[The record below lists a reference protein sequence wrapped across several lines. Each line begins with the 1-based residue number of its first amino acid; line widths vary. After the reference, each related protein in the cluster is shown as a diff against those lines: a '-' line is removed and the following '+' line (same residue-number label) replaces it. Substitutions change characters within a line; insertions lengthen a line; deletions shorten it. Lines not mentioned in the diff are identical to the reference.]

1 MDERLLEKLSALSP
15 EEAGI
20 LAGGALQKSVYS
32 QDPSF
37 VVSVEKLMDPSRLI
51 TLRPH
56 TRFVDFPLHSHDFVE
71 ILYMVSGE
79 TVHEMPGQEIM
90 CVKAGELLMMNGQ
103 ARHFIRRCGEGDVGV
118 NFIVRPAFFDEALSA
133 VGTSNVLGRFLMDA
147 LKRGESS
154 VPYLHFRVSQ
164 VPAVQSLLESMLF
177 ALLQEQPAGQRIL
190 KTSMTLLFL
199 HLLQHT
205 GQLAMQESAAS
216 SMVVNVLEEI
226 QHRYATISFAELA
239 RKWRVSSAYLS
250 QTVRKAT
257 GMTCTRHLQLV
268 RIARAKQLLRETDL
282 SVVEVCE
289 AVGYANTGH
298 FYHLFQQ
305 ETGMS
310 PKQYH
315 EVNSGR

>member
-71 ILYMVSGE
+71 ILYMVNGE
-79 TVHEMPGQEIM
+79 TVHEMPGQEIL

-103 ARHFIRRCGEGDVGV
+103 ARHIIRRCGEGDVGV

-205 GQLAMQESAAS
+205 GQLAMQGSGAS

-239 RKWRVSSAYLS
+239 RKWHVSSAYLS

>member
-1 MDERLLEKLSALSP
+1 M
-15 EEAGI
+15 
-20 LAGGALQKSVYS
+20 
-32 QDPSF
+32 
-37 VVSVEKLMDPSRLI
+37 VSVEKLMDPSRLI

-71 ILYMVSGE
+71 ILYMVNGE
-79 TVHEMPGQEIM
+79 TVHEMPGQEIL

-103 ARHFIRRCGEGDVGV
+103 ARHIIRRCGEGDVGV

-205 GQLAMQESAAS
+205 GQLAMQGSGAS

-239 RKWRVSSAYLS
+239 RKWHVSSAYLS

>member
-1 MDERLLEKLSALSP
+1 MDERLLEKLSAHSP

-79 TVHEMPGQEIM
+79 TVHEMPGQEIL

-205 GQLAMQESAAS
+205 GQLALQESGAS